1 MAIVNRFTEEERELD
16 RRDTI
21 EMLKKGISQAEIA
34 RQLGRSKQYICELK
48 KELIANNLVTQE
60 EIDEARK
67 SAIEKRTSKKVNKK
81 DIERKERKQ
90 KSLMD

>member
-34 RQLGRSKQYICELK
+34 RQLGRSKHIF
-48 KELIANNLVTQE
+48 V
-60 EIDEARK
+60 
-67 SAIEKRTSKKVNKK
+67 S
-81 DIERKERKQ
+81 
-90 KSLMD
+90 